1 MRRLITLLVFLIMFT
16 LSAVFAAFNMNEV
29 TVNFY
34 LTSISV
40 PLSVVIV
47 ISLILGAIIS
57 ALALFVATFK
67 LRYDNRRLQRKLTIT
82 EQEKNKTSTLL
93 EKHSV

>member
-1 MRRLITLLVFLIMFT
+1 
-16 LSAVFAAFNMNEV
+16 
-29 TVNFY
+29 
-34 LTSISV
+34 
-40 PLSVVIV
+40 V

-67 LRYDNRRLQRKLTIT
+67 LRYDNRRLQRKLAAT
-82 EQEKNKTSTLL
+82 EQESNKTSTLL